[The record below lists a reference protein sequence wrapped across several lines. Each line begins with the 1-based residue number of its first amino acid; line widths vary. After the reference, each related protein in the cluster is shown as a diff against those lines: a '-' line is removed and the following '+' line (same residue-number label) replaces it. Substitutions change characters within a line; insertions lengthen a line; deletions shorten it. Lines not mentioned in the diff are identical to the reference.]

1 MTYTTNTLQ
10 VSTVNGKTTVQNI
23 PPSSSKYTVVTA
35 PVFTV
40 EPSSTN
46 IYDSVETDAL
56 TAFCYNGAAGSSPTS
71 ATGVVVSAPTTLV
84 NQAYDLY

>member
-23 PPSSSKYTVVTA
+23 PPSSSKYKVVTA

-56 TAFCYNGAAGSSPTS
+56 TAFCYNGAAGSPPTP
-71 ATGVVVSAPTTLV
+71 TVVVVSAPTTLV